1 MKEIPGEQNIRQ
13 AETEHEKIATEYCEK
28 LMSRAADTWKQ

>member
-1 MKEIPGEQNIRQ
+1 MKEIPREQNIRQ

-28 LMSRAADTWKQ
+28 LMSRSTDT